1 MGMKKRVTE
10 QEIADC
16 KELYQKYG
24 GRHYLKIKKEMNEKG
39 WTTFSTSRMSS
50 YTKGEKETIG
60 WVDSFGWADLLTA
73 DQKEKLPRCNSRR
86 FGFPRW
92 LKRTSPQW
100 IWHWKYQ
107 KFLYKKLNRIMLGK
121 SKRLMIFMPP
131 RHGKSEMV
139 TVRFTAWML
148 EMNPKLNVILGSY
161 NQKLANRF
169 SRKIRRV
176 LEDSEYQRH
185 AVSPKSKVQGPKFG
199 KISARLN
206 TAADWETAEGGGVRA
221 VGVGGGVTGFGAG
234 LIVIDDPVKSRAEAE
249 SATYRERTWDWFND
263 DIYTRLEP
271 GAAIILI
278 QTRWHEDDLAGRLL
292 KEAEEEGGEKWDV
305 ICLPALAEEQIHNFK
320 FQISNSEDTEP
331 EYGFQISDFGREN
344 SDGGDLVGI
353 AESDNLKLEI
363 RNLKSSDPLK
373 RQPGEALCPQR
384 FDEKALERIKRKL
397 GSYSFSALYQQR
409 PVPAGGGLFKREWFK
424 KIVDK
429 APDGLKWK
437 RGYDL
442 AVSTKTSADYTASF
456 RCAVDSIGNIY
467 IEGGFRGRLEYPEQR
482 RYMIG
487 RMMAEKNTE
496 HGIELALHGQA
507 FVQDLRRE
515 VKLSNVPFR
524 GVKVSGDK
532 FTRALAWSNRA
543 EEGKIILV
551 RGSWISDFIE
561 EACRFT
567 GNGGGHDDQIDA
579 VSLAVEM
586 LGAGGNGF
594 QTFR

>member
-1 MGMKKRVTE
+1 
-10 QEIADC
+10 
-16 KELYQKYG
+16 
-24 GRHYLKIKKEMNEKG
+24 
-39 WTTFSTSRMSS
+39 
-50 YTKGEKETIG
+50 
-60 WVDSFGWADLLTA
+60 
-73 DQKEKLPRCNSRR
+73 
-86 FGFPRW
+86 
-92 LKRTSPQW
+92 
-100 IWHWKYQ
+100 
-107 KFLYKKLNRIMLGK
+107 
-121 SKRLMIFMPP
+121 
-131 RHGKSEMV
+131 
-139 TVRFTAWML
+139 
-148 EMNPKLNVILGSY
+148 MNPKLNVILGSY

-176 LEDSEYQRH
+176 LEDSAFTAGNAASSGERSLH
-185 AVSPKSKVQGPKFG
+185 ENTSSNGVIIINEGASTPEKKSPLRNRRV
-199 KISARLN
+199 SARLN
-206 TAADWETAEGGGVRA
+206 TAAEWETAEGGGVRA

-249 SATYRERTWDWFND
+249 SPTYREKTWDWFND

-271 GAAIILI
+271 DAAIILI

-292 KEAEEEGGEKWDV
+292 KDAEEEGGEQWDV
-305 ICLPALAEEQIHNFK
+305 ICLPALAKEFGALGELGEFG
-320 FQISNSEDTEP
+320 EP
-331 EYGFQISDFGREN
+331 
-344 SDGGDLVGI
+344 
-353 AESDNLKLEI
+353 KLWKPHE
-363 RNLKSSDPLK
+363 LSKPDPLNRK
-373 RQPGEALCPQR
+373 PGQALCPQR

-424 KIVDK
+424 KIIDK

-456 RCAVDSIGNIY
+456 RCAADSLGNIY

-551 RGSWISDFIE
+551 RGPWIQDFIE

-567 GNGGGHDDQIDA
+567 GNGGAHDDQIDA

-586 LGAGGNGF
+586 LAKGGNGF
-594 QTFR
+594 HTFR

>member
-1 MGMKKRVTE
+1 MREQKPVTARTL
-10 QEIADC
+10 ADC
-16 KELYQKYG
+16 KELYLKYSG
-24 GRHYLKIKKEMNEKG
+24 REHRQIEAEMRERGWKRFRRRMLYNTTTNMGRHLPG
-39 WTTFSTSRMSS
+39 WIDR
-50 YTKGEKETIG
+50 
-60 WVDSFGWADLLTA
+60 FGLAKMLPE
-73 DQKEKLPRCNSRR
+73 KEKLGLAR
-86 FGFPRW
+86 FGIRQRAFENW
-92 LKRTSPQW
+92 LRQNMPQW
-100 IWHWKYQ
+100 SWHWPYQ
-107 KFLYKKLNRIMLGK
+107 MHIYKMLIRITLGE
-121 SKRLMIFMPP
+121 SRRLMIFLPP
-131 RHGKSEMV
+131 RHGKSELV

-148 EMNPKLNVILGSY
+148 ETNPKLNVILGSY

-169 SRKIRRV
+169 SRKVRRV
-176 LEDSEYQRH
+176 LEDSAFAARNA
-185 AVSPKSKVQGPKFG
+185 AVNKRASTSTKNSSLRYHRG
-199 KISARLN
+199 SARVN
-206 TAADWETAEGGGVRA
+206 TSAEWETSEGGGVRA

-249 SATYRERTWDWFND
+249 SPAYREKTWNWFND

-271 GAAIILI
+271 DAAIILI

-292 KEAEEEGGEKWDV
+292 KEAEEEGGEQWDV
-305 ICLPALAEEQIHNFK
+305 ICLPALAESK
-320 FQISNSEDTEP
+320 SNAFTRETLEP
-331 EYGFQISDFGREN
+331 QTKSNVNERITRE
-344 SDGGDLVGI
+344 
-353 AESDNLKLEI
+353 
-363 RNLKSSDPLK
+363 PLK
-373 RQPGEALCPQR
+373 PQIKLDANGRITRERVTLTDDRKPGEALCPQR

-456 RCAVDSIGNIY
+456 RCAADSLGNIY

-551 RGSWISDFIE
+551 RGPWISDFIE

-567 GNGGGHDDQIDA
+567 GNGGGHDDQVDA

-586 LGAGGNGF
+586 LGTSGNGF